1 MREFK
6 ISRNDGGQRLDK
18 FLLKA
23 LPALPPSLVY
33 KSIRT
38 KKIKV
43 NRHRAEPNQML
54 AEGDVLQLFLA
65 EHFFPSD
72 SPSQKAV
79 EFARVK
85 PHLDIVYEDDNL
97 LLLHKKAGMS
107 VHDDESGTHDHLLF
121 HIQAYLFQ
129 KGEYH
134 PDEEYSF
141 APALCHRIDRNTDG
155 LVMAAKNAETLR
167 VMSEKIR
174 QREIEKI
181 YLCVLHGVPK
191 AHHAILEAY
200 HTKDEKT
207 KKVRIYTKNPPP
219 FAKKIKTEYQIL
231 QVKGNLSLAEIRLH
245 TGRTHQIRAHMA
257 HIGHALLGEGKYAQ
271 NRTDKDMGYTYQAL
285 CAWKL
290 TFSFASDIKTHL
302 DYLRGKTFAIDKAQ
316 ISFLSLFSEDELAPN

>member
-1 MREFK
+1 MREIK
-6 ISRNDGGQRLDK
+6 ITHNDGGQRLDK
-18 FLLKA
+18 FLSKA

-54 AEGDVLQLFLA
+54 CEGDVLQLFLA
-65 EHFFPSD
+65 EHFFESGSA
-72 SPSQKAV
+72 SPKSI
-79 EFARVK
+79 ELGRVK
-85 PHLDIVYEDDNL
+85 PLLDIVYEDDNL

-121 HIQAYLFQ
+121 YLQAYLYQ
-129 KGEYH
+129 KGEYS
-134 PDEEYSF
+134 PEEEHSF

-174 QREIEKI
+174 DREIEKM

-191 AHHAILEAY
+191 VRQAVLDAY

-219 FAKKIKTEYQIL
+219 FAKKIKTEYKIL
-231 QVKGNLSLAEIRLH
+231 EVKGDLSLAEIRLH

-257 HIGHALLGEGKYAQ
+257 YIGHPLLGEGKYAQ
-271 NRTDKDMGYTYQAL
+271 NRKDKELGYTYQAL

-290 TFSFASDIKTHL
+290 TFTFSPDVSTHL
-302 DYLRGKTFAIDKAQ
+302 DYLRGKTFTIPPKEIA
-316 ISFLSLFSEDELAPN
+316 FLSLFDGEITLS